1 VQLRVIAAFAV
12 LALLLAAVGIH
23 GLLSFTVSQRTQEIG
38 VRIALGAAPRAILAM
53 VTREAAVL
61 VLIGVVSGSA
71 LAYAAGRAMQALLA
85 GISPGDG
92 WTFAVAIAA
101 AIAFELAGSLLPA
114 IRASRV
120 DPVSAIRL

>member
-1 VQLRVIAAFAV
+1 M
-12 LALLLAAVGIH
+12 
-23 GLLSFTVSQRTQEIG
+23 
-38 VRIALGAAPRAILAM
+38 RIALGAAPRAILAM

-85 GISPGDG
+85 GVSPGDG